1 MKVKYEVAMIEG
13 EIEIPDGR
21 LEGLDSEA
29 VHDLIYDQILG
40 EVLDTAGCNI
50 TWWLA

>member
-21 LEGLDSEA
+21 LEDLDSEA